1 MRTPYPSTAS
11 VARRFLPVRRVR
23 AMTAA
28 ITILG
33 LLALASACRSG
44 EAEAAPEEGG
54 PAGPAGGSIT
64 LWSDSTELF
73 MEHPALIVG
82 EPGTF
87 AVHLTDRTDFAPL
100 TSGSITLRFQPRDGG
115 APLVVTQEAPR
126 RSGIYGPAPEFTR
139 PGVYDLTILVD
150 SPQARDSIAVAGLR
164 VYATA
169 DEAPR
174 EEEGGDEGIAF
185 LKEQQWKTPGFRMEP
200 ATEGS
205 VATTIGVS
213 GTIEPAAGRYAEV
226 TAPIGAL
233 VDAGGVATSPVPGQ
247 RVRRGQTLALLTPTL
262 GEGGSVYAAARAE
275 LAEAEDEHARATRL
289 LAVEAVP
296 ERRVHEARIRLTAAR
311 EALAGLGGGA
321 LTSGG
326 RLAVRS
332 PIDGVVARRSV
343 TPGGR
348 VDAGAPLFTIVDPS
362 VLWLTAHVPAA
373 EATRIGSAANAAFRL
388 DGSDELYRTARLV
401 SVGSV
406 IDSLSRTVTVIYE
419 VRNRGGAIKVGATAR
434 VGVPTGGRESG
445 VVVPSSAVLEE
456 DGRPVAYV
464 QVHGEAF
471 EKRDLTVGGADG
483 GRTLVLSGIR
493 PGEFVV
499 TGAPYQVRLA
509 SLSTAVPAEGHA
521 H

>member
-1 MRTPYPSTAS
+1 MLAYQPAAPAVHRRAPRQRRLA
-11 VARRFLPVRRVR
+11 VAIAVAL
-23 AMTAA
+23 
-28 ITILG
+28 LG
-33 LLALASACRSG
+33 AGTACRSND
-44 EAEAAPEEGG
+44 AESVPEEDA
-54 PAGPAGGSIT
+54 PAGPAGGAIT
-64 LWSDSTELF
+64 LWTDSTELF

-87 AVHLTDRTDFAPL
+87 AAHLTDRTDFTPL
-100 TSGSITLRFQPRDGG
+100 TSGSVTLRFQPRDGG

-126 RSGIYGPAPEFTR
+126 RPGIYGPAPEFTR

-150 SPQARDSIAVAGLR
+150 SPQAQDSITVPGLR

-174 EEEGGDEGIAF
+174 EEEEAEVGIAF

-205 VATTIGVS
+205 VATTVQVS
-213 GTIEPAAGRYAEV
+213 GTIQPAAGRYAEV
-226 TAPIGAL
+226 TAPIGGL

-262 GEGGSVYAAARAE
+262 GEGGSVYAAARAA
-275 LAEAEDEHARATRL
+275 LAEAEDEYTRATRL
-289 LAVEAVP
+289 LAAEAVP

-311 EALAGLGGGA
+311 EALAGFGGGA

-326 RLAVRS
+326 KLAVRS

-348 VDAGAPLFTIVDPS
+348 VDPGAPLFTVVDPS
-362 VLWLTAHVPAA
+362 VVWLTANVPAA
-373 EATRIGSAANAAFRL
+373 EAARIGRAGNATFRL
-388 DGSDELYRTARLV
+388 DGGEQLYQATGLV

-406 IDSLSRTVTVIYE
+406 IDSMSRTVPVIYQ
-419 VRNRGGAIKVGATAR
+419 VRNSGGAIKVGATAR
-434 VGVPTGGRESG
+434 VGVPTGGRRSG
-445 VVVPSSAVLEE
+445 VVIPSSAVLDE

-464 QVHGEAF
+464 QLHGEAF
-471 EKRDLTVGGADG
+471 EKRDLTVGGAEG